1 MKKLDGVINII
12 AIVLLLALGAT
23 ALIVMQKTTESNAI
37 STNATVRQ
45 SKKQSRVVKDIR
57 LLNIEMRNLQKDIAD
72 IRKRVKGQRIPIKL
86 RINK

>member
-1 MKKLDGVINII
+1 MKKLEGVVNIV

-23 ALIVMQKTTESNAI
+23 ALVVMQKTTESNAI

-45 SKKQSRVVKDIR
+45 SKKQSRVAKEVR
-57 LLNIEMRNLQKDIAD
+57 LLNIEMRNLQKDVAE
-72 IRKRVKGQRIPIKL
+72 IRKRVKDQKSPIKL

>member
-1 MKKLDGVINII
+1 MKLEKIVNII

-45 SKKQSRVVKDIR
+45 SKKQSRVVKELR
-57 LLNIEMRNLQKDIAD
+57 LLNIELRNLQKDMAE
-72 IRKRVKGQRIPIKL
+72 IRERAGKQRKL
-86 RINK
+86 RIKK

>member
-1 MKKLDGVINII
+1 MKLEKIVNII

-45 SKKQSRVVKDIR
+45 SKKQSRVVKELR
-57 LLNIEMRNLQKDIAD
+57 LLNIELRNLQKDMAE
-72 IRKRVKGQRIPIKL
+72 IRERVRKQRKL
-86 RINK
+86 RIKK

>member
-1 MKKLDGVINII
+1 MKLEKIVNII

-45 SKKQSRVVKDIR
+45 SKKQSRVVKELR
-57 LLNIEMRNLQKDIAD
+57 LLNIELRNLQKDMAE
-72 IRKRVKGQRIPIKL
+72 IRERARKQRKL
-86 RINK
+86 RIKK